1 MIADTVMQKVIME
14 SLSNGVMREMIR
26 GPKGISRCVRLVSNF
41 FEAVKTTFFE
51 DWHGHKP
58 ATSRLLHGTG
68 IQALGDVMEVLAQR
82 SDARSVEEFRE
93 GIQCL
98 RGKTAWTSGEWNFSG
113 ETRRWNSLQNV
124 NRDVALLKHY
134 LVGVVKADQRRRRK
148 SVPAPLLEPE
158 AGTS

>member
-1 MIADTVMQKVIME
+1 
-14 SLSNGVMREMIR
+14 
-26 GPKGISRCVRLVSNF
+26 
-41 FEAVKTTFFE
+41 
-51 DWHGHKP
+51 
-58 ATSRLLHGTG
+58 
-68 IQALGDVMEVLAQR
+68 MEVLAQR